1 MRDTNQMMKVSS
13 LVLVLVLFG
22 FSLDSELI
30 VGSVGLVFTLDRGV
44 DVIRLIDCRQISSE
58 HASSASGLLTS
69 LLALLAL
76 GSTTFLLGRNVA
88 ILDLLLLCRT
98 FARRRLLGR
107 LAVLINGLGSPLPP
121 WGSHLFGWR

>member
-1 MRDTNQMMKVSS
+1 MRDTNQMMKISS
-13 LVLVLVLFG
+13 LVLVLFG

-44 DVIRLIDCRQISSE
+44 NVIQLIDCRQISSE

-76 GSTTFLLGRNVA
+76 GSTTFLLGGNLA

-98 FARRRLLGR
+98 LARRRLLG
-107 LAVLINGLGSPLPP
+107 
-121 WGSHLFGWR
+121 

>member
-1 MRDTNQMMKVSS
+1 MRDTNQMMKISS
-13 LVLVLVLFG
+13 LVLVLFG

-44 DVIRLIDCRQISSE
+44 NVIRLIDCRQISSE

-76 GSTTFLLGRNVA
+76 GSTTFLLGGNLA

-98 FARRRLLGR
+98 LARRRHLG
-107 LAVLINGLGSPLPP
+107 
-121 WGSHLFGWR
+121 